1 MDGVLLPS
9 SMKYLTFIIHSVYNM
24 ITVNKHDIYD
34 DIKQQIIQEKLLPGQ
49 WLVERDLC
57 GKYGLSRT
65 PIREILWK
73 LCADGLLYQESNRGF
88 TVRRLSLE
96 QILEVFQMREAVEG
110 MAARLACSKG
120 DGTFH
125 STIREIKSKLEK
137 VNIDRDATGGIQLGR
152 RLHNAIIETAGNVL
166 MSETC
171 ERLNNLTILTSLIT
185 RKSPPIEKAS
195 RDAHAR
201 IIDSLLEQD
210 DVRSEQAMRDH
221 LRETCRN
228 LVEQF
233 YPGMLNGSL
242 RKET

>member
-1 MDGVLLPS
+1 M
-9 SMKYLTFIIHSVYNM
+9 M
-24 ITVNKHDIYD
+24 KHDIYE
-34 DIKQQIIQEKLLPGQ
+34 DIKKQIIEERLLPGQ

-57 GKYGLSRT
+57 ETYGLSRT
-65 PIREILWK
+65 PIREILWR
-73 LCADGLLYQESNRGF
+73 LCADGLLFQESNRGF
-88 TVRRLSLE
+88 TVRRLNLE

-120 DGTFH
+120 GEAFR
-125 STIREIKSKLEK
+125 SAIREIKTRLEK
-137 VNIDRDATGGIQLGR
+137 INIERDPTGGVQLGR
-152 RLHNAIIETAGNVL
+152 RLHTAIIEAAGNVL

-171 ERLNNLTILTSLIT
+171 EKLNNLTILTSLIT

-195 RDAHAR
+195 RDAHIR
-201 IIDSLLEQD
+201 IIDSLLVQD
-210 DVRSEQAMRDH
+210 DAGSEQAMRDH

-242 RKET
+242 RKES

>member
-1 MDGVLLPS
+1 MEKL
-9 SMKYLTFIIHSVYNM
+9 
-24 ITVNKHDIYD
+24 DIYR
-34 DIKQQIIQEKLLPGQ
+34 DIKKQIIEERLLPGQ

-57 GKYGLSRT
+57 ETYGLSRT

-73 LCADGLLYQESNRGF
+73 LCADDLLHQESNRGF

-96 QILEVFQMREAVEG
+96 QIIEVFQMREAVEG

-120 DGTFH
+120 DEAFH
-125 STIREIKSKLEK
+125 STIREIKSMVEE
-137 VNIDRDATGGIQLGR
+137 VNIDKDATGGIQLGR
-152 RLHNAIIETAGNVL
+152 RLHNAIIETAGNAL

-171 ERLNNLTILTSLIT
+171 EKLNNLTILTSLIT
-185 RKSPPIEKAS
+185 RKSPLIEKAS
-195 RDAHAR
+195 RDAHVR

-210 DVRSEQAMRDH
+210 DIRSEQAMRDH
-221 LRETCRN
+221 LRETCKN

-242 RKET
+242 RKEI

>member
-1 MDGVLLPS
+1 MRISRNRSFRRNYCRASGS
-9 SMKYLTFIIHSVYNM
+9 SRGTSVE
-24 ITVNKHDIYD
+24 T
-34 DIKQQIIQEKLLPGQ
+34 
-49 WLVERDLC
+49 
-57 GKYGLSRT
+57 YGLSRT

-73 LCADGLLYQESNRGF
+73 LCADGLLHQESNRGF

-96 QILEVFQMREAVEG
+96 QILEVYQMREAVEG

-120 DGTFH
+120 NDAFR
-125 STIREIKSKLEK
+125 STIREIKKKLEK
-137 VNIDRDATGGIQLGR
+137 VNIDKDVTGGIQLGR
-152 RLHNAIIETAGNVL
+152 RLHNAVMETAGNAL
-166 MSETC
+166 MSETY
-171 ERLNNLTILTSLIT
+171 ERLKNLTILTSLIT

-195 RDAHAR
+195 RDAHVG
-201 IIDSLLEQD
+201 IIDSLLDQD

-221 LRETCRN
+221 LRVTCRN

>member
-1 MDGVLLPS
+1 MEKL
-9 SMKYLTFIIHSVYNM
+9 
-24 ITVNKHDIYD
+24 DIYR
-34 DIKQQIIQEKLLPGQ
+34 DIKKQIIEERLLPGQ

-57 GKYGLSRT
+57 ETYGLSRT

-73 LCADGLLYQESNRGF
+73 LCADGLLHQESNKGF

-96 QILEVFQMREAVEG
+96 QIIEVFQMREAVEG

-120 DGTFH
+120 DEAFH
-125 STIREIKSKLEK
+125 STIREIKSVVEK
-137 VNIDRDATGGIQLGR
+137 VNIDKDATGGIQLGR
-152 RLHNAIIETAGNVL
+152 RLHNAIIETAGNAL

-171 ERLNNLTILTSLIT
+171 EKLNNLTILTSLIT

-195 RDAHAR
+195 RDAHVR
-201 IIDSLLEQD
+201 IIDSLLKQD
-210 DVRSEQAMRDH
+210 DIGSEQAMRDH

-233 YPGMLNGSL
+233 YPGMLNGSI

>member
-1 MDGVLLPS
+1 MAKL
-9 SMKYLTFIIHSVYNM
+9 
-24 ITVNKHDIYD
+24 DIYK
-34 DIKQQIIQEKLLPGQ
+34 DIKKQIIEERLLPGQ

-57 GKYGLSRT
+57 ETYGLSRT
-65 PIREILWK
+65 PIREILWR
-73 LCADGLLYQESNRGF
+73 LCADGLLFQESNRGF
-88 TVRRLSLE
+88 TVRRLNLE

-120 DGTFH
+120 DEAFR
-125 STIREIKSKLEK
+125 SAIREIKSRLEK
-137 VNIDRDATGGIQLGR
+137 INIEKDATGGVQLGR
-152 RLHNAIIETAGNVL
+152 RLHTTIIETAGNAL

-195 RDAHAR
+195 REAHVR

-210 DVRSEQAMRDH
+210 DVGSEQAMRDH

-242 RKET
+242 RKES

>member
-1 MDGVLLPS
+1 MAKL
-9 SMKYLTFIIHSVYNM
+9 
-24 ITVNKHDIYD
+24 DIYK
-34 DIKQQIIQEKLLPGQ
+34 DIKKQIVEERLLPGQ

-57 GKYGLSRT
+57 ETYGLSRT

-73 LCADGLLYQESNRGF
+73 LCADGLLFQESNRGF
-88 TVRRLSLE
+88 TVRRLNLE

-120 DGTFH
+120 DDAFR
-125 STIREIKSKLEK
+125 SSIREIKARLEK
-137 VNIDRDATGGIQLGR
+137 INIEKDPTGGVQLGR
-152 RLHNAIIETAGNVL
+152 RLHTAVIEAAGNVL

-171 ERLNNLTILTSLIT
+171 EKLNNLTILTSLIT

-195 RDAHAR
+195 RNAHIR
-201 IIDSLLEQD
+201 IIDSLLDVD
-210 DVRSEQAMRDH
+210 DAGSEQAMRDH

-233 YPGMLNGSL
+233 YPGMLNGSH
-242 RKET
+242 RKED

>member
-1 MDGVLLPS
+1 
-9 SMKYLTFIIHSVYNM
+9 M
-24 ITVNKHDIYD
+24 IMVKNDIYE
-34 DIKQQIIQEKLLPGQ
+34 DIKKQIIQDKLMPGQ

-57 GKYGLSRT
+57 EKYGLSRT

-73 LCADGLLYQESNRGF
+73 LCSDGLLYQESNRGF

-96 QILEVFQMREAVEG
+96 QIIEVFQMREAVEG

-120 DGTFH
+120 GETLR
-125 STIREIKSKLEK
+125 STIREIKTKLEK
-137 VNIDRDATGGIQLGR
+137 INIDKDAVGGVELGR
-152 RLHNAIIETAGNVL
+152 RLHNAILEAAGNAL

-171 ERLNNLTILTSLIT
+171 QKLNNLTILTSLIT

-195 RDAHAR
+195 RDAHIR

-210 DVRSEQAMRDH
+210 DIGSEQTMRDH